1 MRFCS
6 IRKGLIV
13 VAAGALTL
21 GAGLVAEA
29 QTYSPPTQQTQ
40 PSGQQQQPGAQS
52 GGQEQG
58 NAQGQAPEAPK
69 LNPKE
74 EADYKELMAVSANDR
89 TMVDKKIQLGQQFL
103 QTYPGSRYEESVD
116 NQLVNAYYTKQDWK
130 DFYDYADKA
139 VAKDPDDVDVL
150 TVVGWVI
157 PHLYSRDD
165 PDADKKLDKAESYEK
180 HAIEV
185 LPALQKPD
193 NLTDD
198 QFAQAKSAKLSQAHS
213 GLGLVYFRMQ
223 DFDNSVKELQLATAD
238 NTMPDPTD
246 FYALGVGLQQLKR
259 NSEAADAFGK
269 CAQIPGGLQ
278 DRCKQSAEQAKSAK

>member
-1 MRFCS
+1 MKFFATRNN
-6 IRKGLIV
+6 LICL
-13 VAAGALTL
+13 AAALLLGGALS
-21 GAGLVAEA
+21 ANA
-29 QTYSPPTQQTQ
+29 QAYSPPTQQTQ
-40 PSGQQQQPGAQS
+40 PPSQSGAQGSSGQ
-52 GGQEQG
+52 GQ
-58 NAQGQAPEAPK
+58 AQGQQGQTPEAPK

-74 EADYKELMAVSANDR
+74 EADYKALMALSANDK
-89 TMVDKKIQLGQQFL
+89 TAVDKKIQLCQQFL
-103 QTYPGSRYEESVD
+103 QSYPGSRYEESVD

-130 DFYDYADKA
+130 DFYDVADKA
-139 VAKDPDDVDVL
+139 IAKDPDDVDVL
-150 TVVGWVI
+150 AVVGWVI

-185 LPALQKPD
+185 LPTLQKPD

-198 QFAQAKSAKLSQAHS
+198 EFAQAKAAKLSEAHS
-213 GLGLVYFRMQ
+213 GLGLIYFRMQ

-238 NTMPDPTD
+238 NSTDPTD

-259 NSEAADAFGK
+259 NSEAADAFTK